1 MNETVLTQKEAYRLM
16 LKDYPDV
23 VDLEQMCAILRIST
37 KTGYKLLNE
46 KKIDALKVG
55 RAYRIPKLHIL
66 SYLNIGSESPK
77 EN

>member
-1 MNETVLTQKEAYRLM
+1 MNETVLTQKDAYRLM
-16 LKDYPDV
+16 LKEYPDV
-23 VDLEQMCAILRIST
+23 VNLEQMCEILGIST
-37 KTGYKLLNE
+37 KTGYKLLKE